1 MKTAMSEHDSE
12 GGYGAPV
19 ELTEGPFKGWLT
31 WGDGRDPFETH
42 VGPLVFRTDPD
53 GRSRAA
59 FMPEKKHLNG
69 GGVIHGGALMSFAD
83 FALFGIAHEELKGA
97 FAVTVTFNAEFVGA
111 GAPGAVVEA
120 LGRVV
125 KQTKSLVF
133 VQGLLMQ
140 GGQPILAFSGTLKKI
155 KAPPTSA

>member
-1 MKTAMSEHDSE
+1 MKAAMSEKE
-12 GGYGAPV
+12 KVGGYGAPI

-31 WGDGRDPFETH
+31 WGDGHDPFETL
-42 VGPLVFRTDPD
+42 VGPLVFRTEPD

-83 FALFGIAHEELKGA
+83 FALFGLSHEALKGA

-111 GAPGAVVEA
+111 GAPGAMVEA
-120 LGRVV
+120 EGRVV

-133 VQGLLMQ
+133 VQGVLSQ

-155 KAPPTSA
+155 KAPPTTV

>member
-1 MKTAMSEHDSE
+1 MREDDKA

-31 WGDGRDPFETH
+31 WGDGRDPFETL
-42 VGPLVFRTDPD
+42 VGPLVFRSEPD
-53 GRSRAA
+53 GTSRAA
-59 FMPEKKHLNG
+59 FLPEKKHLNG

-83 FALFGIAHEELKGA
+83 FALFGLAHDALAGA

-111 GAPGAVVEA
+111 GAPGSVVEA
-120 LGRVV
+120 QGRVV

-133 VQGLLMQ
+133 VQGVLMQ
-140 GGQPILAFSGTLKKI
+140 GGAPILAFSGTLKKI
-155 KAPPTSA
+155 KPPAAPAD